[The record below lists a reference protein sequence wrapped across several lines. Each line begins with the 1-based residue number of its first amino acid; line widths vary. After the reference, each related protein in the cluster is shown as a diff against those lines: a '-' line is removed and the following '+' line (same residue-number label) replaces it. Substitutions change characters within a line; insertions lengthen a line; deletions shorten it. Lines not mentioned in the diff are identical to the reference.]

1 MADPANVWPSPTPP
15 PGSAPQN
22 EDPALAAALTW
33 ADTPS
38 RLAAYIIDSILVAF
52 LAGATIG
59 VLGLGVVPAGPA
71 TPSQDLDQS
80 GSHLL
85 ALVSTLIGA
94 AYFVLSWSGGR
105 RATPGQRVFNIQ
117 VGNAFDGRPLTAMQA
132 VKRWVGLGSV
142 LGLFAYLPFAAAYG
156 AVELL
161 QLLWAAAL
169 LVSTA
174 SSPTKQGFHDR
185 FASSAV
191 VRPAGA
197 GNRLALTCILV
208 FIALCVVAIVGFVA
222 LFYVG
227 SQVNVIN

>member
-1 MADPANVWPSPTPP
+1 MTDPAVAWPSPAPP

-22 EDPALAAALTW
+22 ARSALTW

-38 RLAAYIIDSILVAF
+38 RLAAYILDSILVAF
-52 LAGATIG
+52 VAGAIIG
-59 VLGLGVVPAGPA
+59 VLGLGVVPLGSV

-80 GSHLL
+80 GTHLL
-85 ALVSTLIGA
+85 AVVSTLVGA
-94 AYFVLSWSGGR
+94 AYFVLWWSGGR
-105 RATPGQRVFNIQ
+105 RATPGQRVFGIQ
-117 VGNAFDGRPLTAMQA
+117 VGNAFDGRALTAAQA
-132 VKRWVGLGSV
+132 VRRWIGLGSV

-156 AVELL
+156 AVTLL

-174 SSPTKQGFHDR
+174 SSPTKQGLHDR
-185 FASSAV
+185 FAGSAV

-197 GNRLALTCILV
+197 GNRLALTCIVV
-208 FIALCVVAIVGFVA
+208 FIALCVVAVVGFVA